1 MNYGTIFQFNRQDNR
16 NRNDIVPAQFVT
28 FVTIDRNSCLL
39 LFAQLNLCSYMH
51 TYKGRNMISPALT
64 EEITALHAGICS
76 ALADPRRI
84 LILYALNEKPSN
96 VSDIAEALGISQP
109 TASRH
114 LNLLR
119 ERGLVTAKRE
129 GQSVVNTLADQRIIQ
144 ALDLLREVLA
154 SNLQS
159 QAVLAESVAER
170 KE

>member
-1 MNYGTIFQFNRQDNR
+1 
-16 NRNDIVPAQFVT
+16 
-28 FVTIDRNSCLL
+28 
-39 LFAQLNLCSYMH
+39 
-51 TYKGRNMISPALT
+51 
-64 EEITALHAGICS
+64 
-76 ALADPRRI
+76 LADPRRI

>member
-1 MNYGTIFQFNRQDNR
+1 M
-16 NRNDIVPAQFVT
+16 V
-28 FVTIDRNSCLL
+28 
-39 LFAQLNLCSYMH
+39 
-51 TYKGRNMISPALT
+51 SPALT

-76 ALADPRRI
+76 ALAEPRRI

-129 GQSVVNTLADQRIIQ
+129 GQSVVNTLADERIIQ
-144 ALDLLREVLA
+144 ALDLLRAVLA

-159 QAVLAESVAER
+159 QAALAETVSET
-170 KE
+170 KK

>member
-1 MNYGTIFQFNRQDNR
+1 MVST
-16 NRNDIVPAQFVT
+16 
-28 FVTIDRNSCLL
+28 
-39 LFAQLNLCSYMH
+39 
-51 TYKGRNMISPALT
+51 ALT

-84 LILYALNEKPSN
+84 LMLYALNEKPSN
-96 VSDIAEALGISQP
+96 VSDIAQALGISQP

-144 ALDLLREVLA
+144 ALDLLRAVLA

-159 QAVLAESVAER
+159 QAVLAESVSEI
-170 KE
+170 EE

>member
-1 MNYGTIFQFNRQDNR
+1 M
-16 NRNDIVPAQFVT
+16 V
-28 FVTIDRNSCLL
+28 
-39 LFAQLNLCSYMH
+39 
-51 TYKGRNMISPALT
+51 SPALT

-144 ALDLLREVLA
+144 ALDLLRAVLA

-159 QAVLAESVAER
+159 QAVLAESVSEI

>member
-1 MNYGTIFQFNRQDNR
+1 
-16 NRNDIVPAQFVT
+16 
-28 FVTIDRNSCLL
+28 
-39 LFAQLNLCSYMH
+39 
-51 TYKGRNMISPALT
+51 MISPTLT
-64 EEITALHAGICS
+64 QEITALHAGICS

-84 LILYALNEKPSN
+84 LLLYALNEKPRN
-96 VSDIAEALGISQP
+96 VSELANELGISQP

-114 LNLLR
+114 LNMLR

-129 GQSVVNTLADQRIIQ
+129 GQSVVNSLADQRIIQ

-159 QAVLAESVAER
+159 QAALAESVTDS

>member
-1 MNYGTIFQFNRQDNR
+1 
-16 NRNDIVPAQFVT
+16 
-28 FVTIDRNSCLL
+28 
-39 LFAQLNLCSYMH
+39 
-51 TYKGRNMISPALT
+51 MISPDLT
-64 EEITALHAGICS
+64 QEITALHAGICS

-84 LILYALNEKPSN
+84 LLLYALNEKPRN
-96 VSDIAEALGISQP
+96 VSELADELGISQP

-114 LNLLR
+114 LNMLR

-129 GQSVVNTLADQRIIQ
+129 GQSVVNSLADKRIIQ

-159 QAVLAESVAER
+159 QAALAESVTES

>member
-1 MNYGTIFQFNRQDNR
+1 MQVYEYKQRQ
-16 NRNDIVPAQFVT
+16 I
-28 FVTIDRNSCLL
+28 
-39 LFAQLNLCSYMH
+39 
-51 TYKGRNMISPALT
+51 NMISPALT
-64 EEITALHAGICS
+64 QEITALHAGICS

-84 LILYALNEKPSN
+84 LLLYALNERPRN
-96 VSDIAEALGISQP
+96 VSELAEELGISQP

-129 GQSVVNTLADQRIIQ
+129 GQSVVNSLADQRIIQ

-154 SNLQS
+154 SNLQG
-159 QAVLAESVAER
+159 QAALAESVTES